1 MYFNK
6 NLIIDVNVLR
16 TMKGVNLNNGIKQAF
31 QLFSIRTCLSDYFPS
46 HDFKPAVLVLIPSCS
61 MSSSTGLLLCPK

>member
-16 TMKGVNLNNGIKQAF
+16 TMKGVNRNNGIKQDF
-31 QLFSIRTCLSDYFPS
+31 QLFSIRTCLSDYFGS
-46 HDFKPAVLVLIPSCS
+46 HDFKPAVLVLIPSCFMNFS
-61 MSSSTGLLLCPK
+61 KVLLLCPK